1 MNPTDQMPAESDG
14 PLAGIR
20 IVEYGVFHAGPGAGA
35 ILGDLGAEVI
45 KIEEAGGDP
54 ERYWTLLAGLDMSL
68 PNGESFMFEASNR
81 NKRNISLDI
90 TTARGRE
97 ILHRMVRRADVFL
110 TNLRPSTKT
119 AMGIDYPTL
128 SGINPRIIHASVS
141 GYGQRGPMRDI
152 GAFDPLGQA
161 RSGMTFVTGNAEPTL
176 MHLAILDQATA
187 ITLSHAILT
196 ALVMRE
202 RRGIG
207 QEVHTSL
214 YGTGLWLLYANLLSV
229 SLLGKDPGVP
239 WERQHNSPLR
249 NSFRC
254 RDGKW
259 LIGVHHPE
267 EKYWGPF
274 CAATGQ
280 EGLQTDPRFADGRAR
295 QRNCPALVAHF
306 DKVFATRERD
316 AWMEIFREYGL
327 MFSPVQRMEEVLT
340 DPQALANGYVTDF
353 DHPAL
358 GRVRLPGYPVNFSAA
373 PAGTRAKAPAI
384 GEHTVEILAELGYE
398 GEEITALQQAGVVQ
412 CQKGEGEE
420 NRRQQTS

>member
-1 MNPTDQMPAESDG
+1 MNRTEQPSTEAEG

-54 ERYWTLLAGLDMSL
+54 ERYWTLLGGMDLSL

-90 TTARGRE
+90 TTERGRK
-97 ILHRMVRRADVFL
+97 ILHQMVQRADVFL

-128 SGINPRIIHASVS
+128 SRVNPRLIHASVS
-141 GYGQRGPMRDI
+141 GYGQQGPMRDI

-196 ALVMRE
+196 ALVVRE

-214 YGTGLWLLYANLLSV
+214 YGTGLWLLYANLL
-229 SLLGKDPGVP
+229 
-239 WERQHNSPLR
+239 N
-249 NSFRC
+249 
-254 RDGKW
+254 
-259 LIGVHHPE
+259 
-267 EKYWGPF
+267 
-274 CAATGQ
+274 TGA
-280 EGLQTDPRFADGRAR
+280 PSAR
-295 QRNCPALVAHF
+295 QPARKACRRIH
-306 DKVFATRERD
+306 
-316 AWMEIFREYGL
+316 
-327 MFSPVQRMEEVLT
+327 
-340 DPQALANGYVTDF
+340 ALPT
-353 DHPAL
+353 
-358 GRVRLPGYPVNFSAA
+358 AA
-373 PAGTRAKAPAI
+373 PASETARLWWPISTPCSPPANGTRGWRPS
-384 GEHTVEILAELGYE
+384 GGTG
-398 GEEITALQQAGVVQ
+398 
-412 CQKGEGEE
+412 
-420 NRRQQTS
+420 

>member
-1 MNPTDQMPAESDG
+1 MNRTEQPSTEAEG

-54 ERYWTLLAGLDMSL
+54 ERYWTLLGGMDLSL

-90 TTARGRE
+90 TTARGRA
-97 ILHRMVRRADVFL
+97 ILHQMVQRADVFL

-128 SGINPRIIHASVS
+128 SRVNPRLIHASVS
-141 GYGQRGPMRDI
+141 GYGQQGPMRDI

-196 ALVMRE
+196 ALV
-202 RRGIG
+202 
-207 QEVHTSL
+207 
-214 YGTGLWLLYANLLSV
+214 
-229 SLLGKDPGVP
+229 P
-239 WERQHNSPLR
+239 WVRQQNSPLR

-254 RDGKW
+254 RDGGW
-259 LIGVHHPE
+259 LMGVHHPE

-280 EGLQTDPRFADGRAR
+280 ESLQADPRFADGRAR

-306 DKVFATRERD
+306 DTVFATRERD
-316 AWMEIFREYGL
+316 AWMETFRRHGL
-327 MFSPVQRMEEVLT
+327 MFSPVQRIEEVLT

-353 DHPAL
+353 EHPAL
-358 GRVRLPGYPVNFSAA
+358 GRVQLPGYPVSFSAGR
-373 PAGTRAKAPAI
+373 AGTRTKAPAI
-384 GEHTVEILAELGYE
+384 GEHTAEILAELGYE
-398 GEEITALQQAGVVQ
+398 AAEIAALQRAGVAQ
-412 CQKGEGEE
+412 GPKDGPG
-420 NRRQQTS
+420 

>member
-1 MNPTDQMPAESDG
+1 MNRTEQPSTEAEG

-54 ERYWTLLAGLDMSL
+54 ERYWTLLGGMDLSL

-90 TTARGRE
+90 TTARGRA
-97 ILHRMVRRADVFL
+97 ILHQMVQRADVFL

-128 SGINPRIIHASVS
+128 SRVNPRLIHASVS
-141 GYGQRGPMRDI
+141 GYGQQGPMRDI

-239 WERQHNSPLR
+239 WERQQNSPLR

-254 RDGKW
+254 RDGGW
-259 LIGVHHPE
+259 LMGVHHPE

-274 CAATGQ
+274 CTATGQ
-280 EGLQTDPRFADGRAR
+280 ESLQADPRFTDGRAR

-306 DKVFATRERD
+306 DTVFATRDRD
-316 AWMEIFREYGL
+316 AWMETFRRHGL
-327 MFSPVQRMEEVLT
+327 MFSPVQRIEEVLT

-353 DHPAL
+353 EHPAL
-358 GRVRLPGYPVNFSAA
+358 GRVRLPGYPVSFSAGR
-373 PAGTRAKAPAI
+373 AGTRTKAPAI
-384 GEHTVEILAELGYE
+384 GEHTIEILAELGYE
-398 GEEITALQQAGVVQ
+398 TAEIAALQRAGVAQ
-412 CQKGEGEE
+412 GPKDGPG
-420 NRRQQTS
+420 

>member
-1 MNPTDQMPAESDG
+1 MNRIEQPSTEAEG

-35 ILGDLGAEVI
+35 ILGDLGADVI

-54 ERYWTLLAGLDMSL
+54 ERYWTLLGGMDMAL

-90 TTARGRE
+90 TTARGRA
-97 ILHRMVRRADVFL
+97 ILHQMVQRADVFL

-128 SGINPRIIHASVS
+128 SRVNPRLIHASVS
-141 GYGQRGPMRDI
+141 GYGQQGPMRDI

-239 WERQHNSPLR
+239 WERQQNSPLR

-254 RDGKW
+254 RDGGW
-259 LIGVHHPE
+259 LMGVHHPE

-274 CAATGQ
+274 CTATGQ
-280 EGLQTDPRFADGRAR
+280 ESLQADPRFTDGRAR

-306 DKVFATRERD
+306 DAVFATRDRD
-316 AWMEIFREYGL
+316 AWMETFRRHGL
-327 MFSPVQRMEEVLT
+327 MFSPAQRIDEVLT

-353 DHPAL
+353 DHPVL
-358 GRVRLPGYPVNFSAA
+358 GRVRLPGYPVSFSAGR
-373 PAGTRAKAPAI
+373 AGTRTKAAAI
-384 GEHTVEILAELGYE
+384 GEHTIEILAELGYE
-398 GEEITALQQAGVVQ
+398 TAEIAALQRAGVAQ
-412 CQKGEGEE
+412 GPKDDPG
-420 NRRQQTS
+420 